1 MCKKKCKNLKLY
13 ICLAASLALS
23 IFFLLNFKIII
34 VEGNSMQPTFNNGKI
49 LLAKKG
55 GAFNKND
62 IIVFK
67 YKDELLVKRIIA
79 VGKDIVTLCDSSI
92 YINDVK
98 ISPFSYEGDKKE
110 YNLKDDYFFV
120 IGDNYQQSIDS
131 RSFGPVSKENIIGKV
146 MFYD

>member
-1 MCKKKCKNLKLY
+1 
-13 ICLAASLALS
+13 
-23 IFFLLNFKIII
+23 
-34 VEGNSMQPTFNNGKI
+34 MQPTFNNGKI